1 MKYTEEQKYRR
12 IQRNRSL
19 YDATEKRTQK
29 LREDFPVEVEYKDG
43 FFIIE
48 SKMNYDNVYTQEA
61 TV

>member
-1 MKYTEEQKYRR
+1 MKYTQEQKYRR

-19 YDATEKRTQK
+19 YHETEKRMQK
-29 LREDFPVEVEYKDG
+29 IKQDFPVEVEYKDG